1 MEDSV
6 AILVE
11 SDDEINGA
19 DEEDNITLTDFEDD
33 IESVSLTGDREK
45 N

>member
-11 SDDEINGA
+11 SDDEVNGA
-19 DEEDNITLTDFEDD
+19 DEEDNVSLTDFEDD
-33 IESVSLTGDREK
+33 ADSVSLTGEKEK